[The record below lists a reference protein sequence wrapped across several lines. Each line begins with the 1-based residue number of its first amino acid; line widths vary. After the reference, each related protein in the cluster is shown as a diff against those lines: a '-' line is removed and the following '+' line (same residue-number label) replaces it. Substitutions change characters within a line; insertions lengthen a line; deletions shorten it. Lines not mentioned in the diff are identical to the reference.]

1 MAIQSAN
8 THSDMA
14 KLKEGV
20 ELTLRSLSSI
30 LERNGVEKISI
41 DKGFDPNIHQ
51 AVMKVDGGN
60 NIQTGEIVAILQ
72 NGYKLKDRLLRP
84 TMVSVAN

>member
-41 DKGFDPNIHQ
+41 DQGFDPNIHQ

-60 NIQTGEIVAILQ
+60 NIKTGEIVAILQ
-72 NGYKLKDRLLRP
+72 NGYKLKDRLYDQLW
-84 TMVSVAN
+84 SV